1 MIPKSQEAESRKAS
15 GRLNQADRTKRR
27 VKREELKPK
36 ISARPAGSELW
47 SMEACSAC
55 GAGPSPLECG
65 AWEGDSPVHGW
76 MSAAYEPLSKS
87 RLASECR
94 PKWVVN
100 FIQS

>member
-1 MIPKSQEAESRKAS
+1 MK
-15 GRLNQADRTKRR
+15 L
-27 VKREELKPK
+27 EELKPK
-36 ISARPAGSELW
+36 ISCLATGSELW

-55 GAGPSPLECG
+55 GAGPSPLEDG
-65 AWEGDSPVHGW
+65 AWEGESPVLGW

-87 RLASECR
+87 RLAWECR